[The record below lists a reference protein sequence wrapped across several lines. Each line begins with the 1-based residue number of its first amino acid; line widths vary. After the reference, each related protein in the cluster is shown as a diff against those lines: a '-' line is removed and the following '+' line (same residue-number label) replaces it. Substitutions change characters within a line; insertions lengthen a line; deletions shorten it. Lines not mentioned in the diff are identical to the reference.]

1 MKHTVAAIQLA
12 SGPNLQGNLNQVARL
27 LGEAA
32 RAGAKLIVLPE
43 NFAFMGNQET
53 DKLAI
58 AESPGEGPIQLFLA
72 KHARELGVWIIGG
85 TIPML
90 ANDSSHVFASALV
103 YDAQGELVS
112 RYDKCH
118 LFDVRLTESNETY
131 LESQTVAAGDT
142 AVWFDSPFGRIGLAI
157 CYDLRFPEMF
167 RVLMEHQVEIL
178 AIPSAF
184 TATTG
189 RAHWEVLLRARAIE
203 NLCYVI
209 APNQGGFHVNG
220 RETYGDS
227 MIINPWGEVQ
237 QRLASGA
244 GFVLADIDLAKQ
256 ATLRTTFPVLQH
268 QRFRCAAT

>member
-27 LGEAA
+27 IGEAA
-32 RAGAKLIVLPE
+32 RAGAQLIVLPE
-43 NFAFMGNQET
+43 NFAFMGNHET

-58 AESPGEGPIQLFLA
+58 AESPGEGVIQQFLA
-72 KHARELGVWIIGG
+72 KQAREHGVWIIGG
-85 TIPML
+85 TMPMV
-90 ANDSSHVFASALV
+90 ANDSDHVFATCLV
-103 YDAQGELVS
+103 YDMQGDMVS

-142 AVWFDSPFGRIGLAI
+142 AIWFDSPFGRIGLAI

-167 RVLMEHQVEIL
+167 RILMQHQVEIL

-189 RAHWEVLLRARAIE
+189 KAHWEVLLRARAIE
-203 NLCYVI
+203 NLSYVI

-227 MIINPWGEVQ
+227 MIVNPWGEVQ

-244 GFVLADIDLAKQ
+244 GFVIAEIDRDKQ
-256 ATLRTTFPVLQH
+256 ATLRSTFPVLEH
-268 QRFRCAAT
+268 QRFRCAST

>member
-32 RAGAKLIVLPE
+32 RAGAQLIVLPE
-43 NFAFMGNQET
+43 NFAFMGNHET

-58 AESPGEGPIQLFLA
+58 AESPGEGVIQQFLA
-72 KHARELGVWIIGG
+72 KQAREHGVWIIGG
-85 TIPML
+85 TMPMQ
-90 ANDSSHVFASALV
+90 ANDNDHVFATCLV
-103 YDAQGELVS
+103 YDSQGEMVS

-118 LFDVRLTESNETY
+118 LFDVSLTEANETY

-203 NLCYVI
+203 NLSYVI

-227 MIINPWGEVQ
+227 MIVNPWGEVQ
-237 QRLASGA
+237 QRLATGA
-244 GFVLADIDLAKQ
+244 GFVIAQIDRNKQ
-256 ATLRTTFPVLQH
+256 ATLRSTFPVLQH

>member
-27 LGEAA
+27 LGDAA
-32 RAGAKLIVLPE
+32 RAGAQLIVLPE

-53 DKLAI
+53 DKLAL
-58 AESPGEGPIQLFLA
+58 AESPGDGVIQQFLA
-72 KHARELGVWIIGG
+72 NQAREHGVWIIGG
-85 TIPML
+85 TLPMR
-90 ANDSSHVFASALV
+90 ANDSEHVFASCLV
-103 YDAQGELVS
+103 YDAQGDMVS

-118 LFDVRLTESNETY
+118 LFDVRLTEANETY
-131 LESQTVAAGDT
+131 LESQTVAAGES

-167 RVLMEHQVEIL
+167 RSLMEHEVEIL

-203 NLCYVI
+203 NLSYVI

-227 MIINPWGEVQ
+227 MIVNPWGEIQ

-244 GFVLADIDLAKQ
+244 GFVLADIDRDKQ
-256 ATLRTTFPVLQH
+256 ATLRSTFPVLQH

>member
-32 RAGAKLIVLPE
+32 RAGAQLIVLPE
-43 NFAFMGNQET
+43 NFAFMGNHET

-58 AESPGEGPIQLFLA
+58 AESPGEGVIQQFLA
-72 KHARELGVWIIGG
+72 KQAREHGVWIIGG
-85 TIPML
+85 TMPMV
-90 ANDSSHVFASALV
+90 ANDNNHVYATCLV
-103 YDAQGELVS
+103 YDAQGEMVC

-131 LESQTVAAGDT
+131 LESQTVAAGNT

-157 CYDLRFPEMF
+157 CYDLRFPELF
-167 RVLMEHQVEIL
+167 RILMQHQVEIL

-189 RAHWEVLLRARAIE
+189 KAHWEVLLRARAIE
-203 NLCYVI
+203 NLSYVI

-220 RETYGDS
+220 RETFGDS
-227 MIINPWGEVQ
+227 MIVNPWGEVQ

-244 GFVLADIDLAKQ
+244 GFVIAEIDRDKQ
-256 ATLRTTFPVLQH
+256 ATLRSTFPVLEH
-268 QRFRCAAT
+268 QRFRCAST